1 MRDENSTPEG
11 RVLRSGR
18 STPVCMETVSGKEK
32 AVSQKPVSQRKPKV
46 KKPIKQEGVKELVK
60 REGESDDVK
69 SDLSSVKK
77 EQDSDIEKNVSA
89 PDTKAKA
96 KTKKQPSK
104 VGNQKSK
111 SLAKSG
117 EAQGSKGKKGG
128 KVAKPKTAAKSVK
141 QKVNSDNVTKKK
153 RTQVVKTKG
162 LNTAA
167 KANVPKKT
175 SAIEKLK
182 VRAFDQLKEKL
193 EIAIDRSSISVPECA
208 KLLQQITSPN
218 LSEIFYSQPA
228 SVDEGSSDSLV
239 SGLAGKS
246 LPEIM
251 TEGMQRSEN
260 TAEKP
265 VTKENTV
272 ADNLCKAAHALV
284 SFKIQSVGCNSRFT
298 LDPPSSREFSNSSTQ
313 MTQAIAKDHSG
324 TLNEINLTDT
334 GFPDQQFGSIDNQFD
349 GAMSVPNQTVHN
361 LSTTLT
367 QVKPDVEMRPSV
379 KTTVGEQSTSNLVL
393 PMSNLQAVSH
403 GQVSSDS
410 LLKSSI
416 TEPSA
421 AVLSSSS
428 PLLAMSNQLLQTAS
442 PLVPTTNQFLHM
454 TKSFIPTTSQVLS
467 TVSSL
472 TPTSEAG
479 ILTNS
484 LIPTPNQFLQT
495 KTILPTTN
503 ALTPITNPLIP
514 TTSQLLSGFP
524 SAIPTSASKMDTTLV
539 AISPVVQAANV
550 LVNQPQLAF
559 QLLQAQG
566 TNTTIPTVMTTTHT
580 QPTPQLICANPTLP
594 CHTTP
599 SQQQATLVT
608 APLNQRL
615 FLPQIT
621 PPIDQKTLG
630 SSLPTILPSIKQPH
644 DLLLPKVVSTATP
657 HVRGT
662 LPTTSANEITS
673 CKLRPILPREPLV
686 SPTFALFNPPLQ
698 SLQNVATV
706 TDTSCNVKQAVKRL
720 VNERTKNTDNHS
732 PQQTTALPDIASTF
746 NKGFFTA
753 SSQCDVGTMIG
764 PGQNNIEMA
773 NKEQAIKALLSI
785 GSGQQTARQGT
796 KGNINVGASKETEP
810 KKPDDLLVVFDT
822 DKGIFKVDDVTI
834 DPQVNTIG
842 KGNTPSSTCVKELA
856 NGKKT
861 VS

>member
-167 KANVPKKT
+167 KANAPKKT

-251 TEGMQRSEN
+251 TEGMQRSGNLTSIQEN

-272 ADNLCKAAHALV
+272 ADNLSKAAHALV

-410 LLKSSI
+410 LLK
-416 TEPSA
+416 
-421 AVLSSSS
+421 
-428 PLLAMSNQLLQTAS
+428 
-442 PLVPTTNQFLHM
+442 TNQFLHM

-484 LIPTPNQFLQT
+484 LIPTANQFLQT
-495 KTILPTTN
+495 NTILPTTN
-503 ALTPITNPLIP
+503 PLTPITNPLIP

-753 SSQCDVGTMIG
+753 SSQSDVGTMIG

-856 NGKKT
+856 NGKKNCFLICRET
-861 VS
+861 RFAFPLIVFSDVF